1 MNMLHCDLQK
11 EKASHGYIVSFVF
24 LLYLQKYFYNYREV
38 VLCIMTMDDITVQCY
53 SEKHTQPVNT
63 TVVVLCL

>member
-38 VLCIMTMDDITVQCY
+38 VY
-53 SEKHTQPVNT
+53 
-63 TVVVLCL
+63 VL